1 MFFAHCQEI
10 SSSVHRSAAAARSTH
25 KHFMDTP
32 AVQFSSDG
40 IANMTQQWWHDLA
53 ETARFPLNRH
63 KSARMTKTSR
73 DTRSSLPCLSQ
84 RSEDQRQLET
94 HDALQTLIYSSSKH
108 HMSSRSGSIPP
119 KFFFGAFLS
128 MESQQTQLNYTCKA
142 NQDMCVIIK
151 ESFFTCPSTCLL

>member
-1 MFFAHCQEI
+1 
-10 SSSVHRSAAAARSTH
+10 
-25 KHFMDTP
+25 MDTP

-119 KFFFGAFLS
+119 KFFLVRFSLWSHNKRSSTTHVRRTKTCVSLS
-128 MESQQTQLNYTCKA
+128 KNPFSHVLPRVY
-142 NQDMCVIIK
+142 
-151 ESFFTCPSTCLL
+151 FSTTTFHPCLLQQNILWHN